1 MNKLIICTIYDSKAE
16 AYLVPFTMRSEA
28 EAVRAFGDHASQ
40 AGTPVNQHPE
50 DYFLYKVG
58 SFDQN
63 TGVITACDKVSLA
76 AGSDFVKKG
85 E

>member
-1 MNKLIICTIYDSKAE
+1 MNKLIMCTIYDAKAE
-16 AYLVPFTMRSEA
+16 AFLPPFTMRSDA

-40 AGTPVNQHPE
+40 SGTPVNQHPE
-50 DYFLYKVG
+50 DYFLYKVAA
-58 SFDQN
+58 FDQN
-63 TGVITACDKVSLA
+63 SGVVEPCDKISLA